1 MILIKWRNWFI
12 HWSLINK
19 EKYDEM
25 KTERKTIV
33 INSLDTIT
41 FIPLVDILYFEADGS
56 YCKVF
61 TKDEASILWCKR
73 IGDVI
78 KELDDSGFIRLSQS
92 IIINKAYLKLIH
104 KKEKKVELNFKAIK
118 LSFTIQQNELRS
130 LLEA

>member
-1 MILIKWRNWFI
+1 
-12 HWSLINK
+12 
-19 EKYDEM
+19 M

-73 IGDVI
+73 IGDII

>member
-19 EKYDEM
+19 EKHDEM

>member
-1 MILIKWRNWFI
+1 M
-12 HWSLINK
+12 
-19 EKYDEM
+19 M
-25 KTERKTIV
+25 KAERKTII

-41 FIPLVDILYFEADGS
+41 FIPLADILYFEADGS

-61 TKDEASILWCKR
+61 TNDEESFLWCKR
-73 IGDVI
+73 IGDVL
-78 KELDDSGFIRLSQS
+78 KELDDSGFIKLSQS
-92 IIINKAYLKLIH
+92 IIINRTFLKMIH